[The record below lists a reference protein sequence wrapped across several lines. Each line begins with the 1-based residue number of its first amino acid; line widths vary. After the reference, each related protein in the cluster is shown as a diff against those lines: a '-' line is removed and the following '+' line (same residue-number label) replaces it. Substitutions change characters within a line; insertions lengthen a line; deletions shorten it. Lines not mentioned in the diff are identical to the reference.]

1 MLLYSSALPYVFK
14 FSLSYR
20 RLMLI
25 NVQFG
30 TAWSQQFVYRFVTM
44 VRGILVTT
52 IYRKTTNVSIVDLDD
67 AAAVT
72 LMSIDVER
80 IVAGLAMM
88 HEIWTTI
95 LQIGVSLFLLYR
107 LVWVAIVVPLFMF
120 IREYP
125 SLLTAQV

>member
-1 MLLYSSALPYVFK
+1 M
-14 FSLSYR
+14 
-20 RLMLI
+20 
-25 NVQFG
+25 QFG
-30 TAWSQQFVYRFVTM
+30 TAWSQQFVYRFVSM

-52 IYRKTTNVSIVDLDD
+52 IYRKTTSVSIVGLDD

-72 LMSIDVER
+72 LMSTDVER

-107 LVWVAIVVPLFMF
+107 LIWVAIVIPLFMF
-120 IREYP
+120 LREY
-125 SLLTAQV
+125 SLSPRHQIEAESNPPYSVWCCDWSTCRTSW

>member
-1 MLLYSSALPYVFK
+1 
-14 FSLSYR
+14 
-20 RLMLI
+20 
-25 NVQFG
+25 
-30 TAWSQQFVYRFVTM
+30 M

-52 IYRKTTNVSIVDLDD
+52 IYRKTTSVSIVGLDD

-72 LMSIDVER
+72 LMSTDVER

-107 LVWVAIVVPLFMF
+107 LIWVAIVIPLFMF
-120 IREYP
+120 LREY
-125 SLLTAQV
+125 SLSPRHQIKAGSNPPCSVWCCDWRSCRTSW